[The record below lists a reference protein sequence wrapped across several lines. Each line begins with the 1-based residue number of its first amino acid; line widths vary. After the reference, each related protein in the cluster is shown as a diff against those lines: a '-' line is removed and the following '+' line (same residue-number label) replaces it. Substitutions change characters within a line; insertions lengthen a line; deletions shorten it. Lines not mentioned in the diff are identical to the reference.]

1 MAVSGRGL
9 GRPVILLPEPGIV
22 NRRMTESLTRV
33 AKPQTATA
41 SASARIGFEAE
52 RIMEQNA
59 AIGLLCVN
67 PDPTLLRYLQS
78 LFKDLAVYTA
88 TDAAQALLSVQNQP
102 DIGVMVADP
111 QVTSSELVKGFIERL
126 PDGVIVW
133 LGHRP
138 PDPSV
143 EGPAT
148 EAVFRMLQRPVREGE
163 LVQTVRQALGVY
175 RLRHKRLQ
183 SARAERLAEVER
195 LKDELVMIA
204 AHDIRAPLSVI
215 LGYCDILLGHEPG
228 VSESGREM
236 LERIQ
241 ASSKRLLTMV
251 DNVLNLAALQDGRLE
266 IQLAPTRIGDVV
278 REVVDSL
285 AGMIDQRQVECR
297 IEIEGD
303 DRLYD
308 LDRTKL
314 AAVLQNLVSNAVKFN
329 RPHGTVEIK
338 AIGAPDLVSFEVHD
352 SGPGMTPEQ
361 AERAF
366 QKFVRFAPGSAAG
379 SGLGL
384 AIAKG
389 FVELLGGTISLET
402 HRGNGCIFRFT
413 MKPGVR
419 AGEARSVLQ

>member
-1 MAVSGRGL
+1 
-9 GRPVILLPEPGIV
+9 
-22 NRRMTESLTRV
+22 MTESVTRES
-33 AKPQTATA
+33 KPQTAVSST
-41 SASARIGFEAE
+41 SARIGSEAE
-52 RIMEQNA
+52 RIMEQDA
-59 AIGLLCVN
+59 AIGLLCLN

-78 LFKDLAVYTA
+78 LFRDLAVYTA
-88 TDAAQALLSVQNQP
+88 TDAAQALVSVQNQP

-111 QVTSSELVKGFIERL
+111 QIASSELVKGFIERL

-138 PDPSV
+138 PEPSV

-148 EAVFRMLQRPVREGE
+148 AAVFRMLQRPVREGE
-163 LVQTVRQALGVY
+163 LVQTVKQALCVY

-183 SARAERLAEVER
+183 SARAEKLAEVDR

-228 VSESGREM
+228 VSEGGREM

-241 ASSKRLLTMV
+241 ASANRLLTMV
-251 DNVLNLAALQDGRLE
+251 DNVLNLAALEEGRLDV
-266 IQLAPTRIGDVV
+266 QLAPTRLGDVV
-278 REVVDSL
+278 RDVVDSL
-285 AGMIDQRQVECR
+285 AGLIEQRQIDCRVE
-297 IEIEGD
+297 IGGE
-303 DRLYD
+303 DRAYE

-329 RPHGTVEIK
+329 RPNGIVEIK
-338 AIGAPDLVSFEVHD
+338 AIGAPDKVSFEVRD

-361 AERAF
+361 AQRAF

-389 FVELLGGTISLET
+389 YVELLGGEISLET
-402 HRGNGCIFRFT
+402 RHGEGCTFRFT

-419 AGEARSVLQ
+419 AGAVRSVLH